1 MPEKV
6 PVLRQVLVKFLSGVN
21 LRLEA
26 FKVVWRY
33 LPSIIM
39 GVYLVPIIVMEVP
52 TFYYYGGNLVPII
65 VMEVPTFYCYGG
77 T

>member
-39 GVYLVPIIVMEVP
+39 GVPSTYYCYGGTYLLLLWGYLVPIIVMEVP
-52 TFYYYGGNLVPII
+52 TFYYYVD
-65 VMEVPTFYCYGG
+65 T
-77 T
+77 